1 MGNFKKKI
9 PNDKMSEFEMFSI
22 FKIFSLLSAQL
33 RLKVN
38 EILTSRGG
46 IDGIT

>member
-9 PNDKMSEFEMFSI
+9 PNDKTAEFEMFSI
-22 FKIFSLLSAQL
+22 FKRFSLLSFQL

-38 EILTSRGG
+38 EFLTFQGG
-46 IDGIT
+46 IGGIT